1 MRRAIVLLGLALAA
15 PTASAADKWWVGGA
29 LGLSFGGNVDFVS
42 FEPGAGYW
50 INPKLTVG
58 GRVIVRYRKDKRLD
72 GSQGQTDYGASVLT
86 RYFVAKSVFVQGE
99 YEYLNYEFPTVGGST
114 ERDGYGSLLGG
125 AGYSLRM
132 TRNSSFHVLGLYNFT
147 WDEDEIS
154 PYAEPWLLR
163 VGVGFR
169 F

>member
-1 MRRAIVLLGLALAA
+1 LALLVLTV

-29 LGLSFGGNVDFVS
+29 LGVSFGGNVDFVS
-42 FEPGAGYW
+42 LEPAAGYW

-58 GRVIVRYRKDKRLD
+58 GRLIFRYRKDKRLD
-72 GSQGQTDYGASVLT
+72 DEGRTDYGASVLT
-86 RYFVAKSVFVQGE
+86 RYFVIKNVFVQGE
-99 YEYLNYEFPTVGGST
+99 YEYLSYEVPGTGGST

-125 AGYSLRM
+125 AGYSVRM

-147 WDEDEIS
+147 WDEDEMS
-154 PYAEPWLLR
+154 PYAEPWILR
-163 VGVGFR
+163 LGVGFR